1 MTLIS
6 AKSFTGKKLLVLGM
20 SMGTEDIIRYAQSEG
35 AHIIF
40 TDHHEPEHSAGKK
53 MADAYW
59 NVSTADTETLEEL
72 ARMHKVDGIMAGISD
87 FNVKNSILLCEK
99 LNLPVYGTSQQ
110 WNLLTNKSSF
120 KVLCAQFNIPVVDG
134 KMISGADTINI
145 VNKYDFPLVLK
156 PVEQSGG
163 AGIRVCNNHDELL
176 SQLPYVL
183 SHSKDNTALMEPYID
198 CPEITAFYA
207 MQNGKIYLTGLS
219 DRYTMHR
226 QKNTVPLP
234 AAHVFPSI
242 HVKEFI
248 RKTDTDIKKML
259 ASIGVQNGVAFFQ
272 GFYNQGTF
280 LFYEMGYRLTG
291 TQEYYI
297 LDHESGINPMHMMV
311 HYALTGKMARNQ
323 ILKLVSPQYKNH
335 YCLLNFLVKP
345 GKIEKIDGAQ
355 ELGSIPEVIKVIFE
369 KKTGDLIRE
378 SDLGTLRQIAL
389 RVYVVADTKQNL
401 LRTVKYINK
410 TVQIISSSGTTMLL
424 APWDISQI
432 QH

>member
-20 SMGTEDIIRYAQSEG
+20 SMGTEDIIRYAQSQG

-40 TDHHEPEHSAGKK
+40 TDHHEPERSAGKK

-59 NVSTADTETLEEL
+59 NVSTADTETLEKL

-87 FNVKNSILLCEK
+87 FNVKNAILLCEK
-99 LNLPVYGTSQQ
+99 LNLPVYGSSQQ
-110 WNLLTNKSSF
+110 WNLLTNKASF
-120 KVLCAQFNIPVVDG
+120 KALCRQFHIPVVDG
-134 KMISGADTINI
+134 QMISRADIKNI

-156 PVEQSGG
+156 PAEQSGG

-242 HVKEFI
+242 HVNEFI

-259 ASIGVQNGVAFFQ
+259 TSLGVQNGVAFFQ
-272 GFYNQGTF
+272 GFYNLGSF

-291 TQEYYI
+291 TQEYHI
-297 LDHESGINPMHMMV
+297 LEHEFGLNTMHMMV
-311 HYALTGKMARNQ
+311 QYALTGKMAKKDV
-323 ILKLVSPQYKNH
+323 LKSVSPYYKKH

-345 GKIEKIDGAQ
+345 GIIGEITGIQTIEQ
-355 ELGSIPEVIKVIFE
+355 IPEVFMVVYE
-369 KKTGDLIRE
+369 KKIGDLIQE
-378 SDLGTLRQIAL
+378 SDNGTLRQIAI
-389 RVYVVADTKQNL
+389 RVYVAADSKKDL
-401 LRTVKYINK
+401 LHIVPHINESLN
-410 TVQIISSSGTTMLL
+410 IISSSGVSMLL
-424 APWDISQI
+424 APPNIKEFQM
-432 QH
+432 